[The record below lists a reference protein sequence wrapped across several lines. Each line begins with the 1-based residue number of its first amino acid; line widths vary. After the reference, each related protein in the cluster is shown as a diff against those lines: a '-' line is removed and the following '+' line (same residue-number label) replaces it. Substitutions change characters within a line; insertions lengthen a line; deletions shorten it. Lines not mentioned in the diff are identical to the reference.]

1 MTASQRLYLA
11 GVLPSRQEASAE
23 HGGGDPVGVGP
34 LAVLLG
40 QGGQVQAVQALQTTD
55 WPPSRSGPA
64 ARCGEQNTPFT
75 KAGAGFT

>member
-40 QGGQVQAVQALQTTD
+40 QGGQVQAVQALQTADCPRPEDTQRD
-55 WPPSRSGPA
+55 VGNRTLPLQRLEP
-64 ARCGEQNTPFT
+64 
-75 KAGAGFT
+75 